1 MYDTSIFKKSKKFYC
16 VHGVNPLSANL
27 RNGQKDSNNLS
38 STVDHFV
45 GWRLKRPDYKIKK
58 SCREPDFADSN
69 HQFSPIF
76 QILFFKQIR
85 LSEA

>member
-16 VHGVNPLSANL
+16 VHGVKPFKRQLKKWSKRL
-27 RNGQKDSNNLS
+27 KQFC
-38 STVDHFV
+38 DHFV
-45 GWRLKRPDYKIKK
+45 GWRLKRPDYKTKK